1 MSYCVNLKER
11 GRKVEIFVEGK
22 TLKQIANEAGI
33 EEHIVRN
40 RYRRNGIRDIAGLTK
55 PKSRSKSVFRRVY
68 NICSSGKRMMEA
80 IYEKDVSIHKL
91 SEATGIEES
100 TIYKFLQDG
109 RDISSMRLAKLCAY
123 LGVSMDY
130 IMGLSEGKNNE
141 I

>member
-1 MSYCVNLKER
+1 MSYTR
-11 GRKVEIFVEGK
+11 TGRKATILIDGK
-22 TLKQIANEAGI
+22 TLKQIAEDAGV
-33 EEHIVRN
+33 EEYIIRN
-40 RYRRNGIRDIAGLTK
+40 RYTKKGIRDIAELTK
-55 PKSRSKSVFRRVY
+55 PKSKSRSVFRRTY

-80 IYEKDVSIHKL
+80 IYKHGVSIHIL

-130 IMGLSEGKNNE
+130 IMGLSEENNA